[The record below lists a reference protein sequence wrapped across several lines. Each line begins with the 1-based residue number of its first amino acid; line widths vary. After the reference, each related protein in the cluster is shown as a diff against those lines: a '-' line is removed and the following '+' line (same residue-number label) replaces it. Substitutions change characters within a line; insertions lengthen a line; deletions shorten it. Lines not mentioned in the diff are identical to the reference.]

1 MKKPEDGSMRY
12 AATALQ
18 LTQQPAL
25 RNAVITLA
33 SALAWMVAVAA
44 TN

>member
-1 MKKPEDGSMRY
+1 MRH

-18 LTQQPAL
+18 LSQQPAL
-25 RNAVITLA
+25 RNTVITLVL
-33 SALAWMVAVAA
+33 ALAWMVVVAL